1 MQGVDTIFAVAG
13 LVFRRVVVC
22 LSDKLVAEVF
32 LAVPTEVSAFT
43 DRQGL
48 FEMVLIHVLRQ
59 NQSPKFATSRCLV
72 RELKLIRTRS
82 AVFYGLGLTGRAER
96 PGVFILTK
104 RCSGLVDLLRV
115 LVDVYVD

>member
-13 LVFRRVVVC
+13 LVFRRVVVG

-32 LAVPTEVSAFT
+32 LAVPTEISAFT

-59 NQSPKFATSRCLV
+59 DQAP
-72 RELKLIRTRS
+72 
-82 AVFYGLGLTGRAER
+82 
-96 PGVFILTK
+96 
-104 RCSGLVDLLRV
+104 
-115 LVDVYVD
+115 